1 MADTESKTKSGRT
14 PEQQAARDA
23 RKAAKKAAAEA
34 AAADV
39 TSATNGDEPASTEGD
54 GEKRKRPVYEDE
66 EMLEVNLKA
75 GVPLSKAEARAAKKR
90 AKLGKAPVAKRADY
104 EKKAKAI
111 DGDESDDGAEGSGE
125 GRARKT
131 KEKTGGKEEKGDFSV
146 WIGNMSF
153 RTQPEALKTWLQA
166 GLTELG
172 AEDGCVTRV
181 YLPKKEGR
189 GEFSE
194 NKG

>member
-1 MADTESKTKSGRT
+1 MADTESKKSGRT

-34 AAADV
+34 AAG
-39 TSATNGDEPASTEGD
+39 TTNGDEPASTEGE
-54 GEKRKRPVYEDE
+54 GEKRKRPVYDDA
-66 EMLEVNLKA
+66 EMLEVDLA
-75 GVPLSKAEARAAKKR
+75 VGAPLSKAEARAAKKR
-90 AKLGKAPVAKRADY
+90 AKLGKAPVEKKAEY

-111 DGDESDDGAEGSGE
+111 DNGDVKGAEDAEGSGE
-125 GRARKT
+125 ARPRKT
-131 KEKTGGKEEKGDFSV
+131 KENTGGKEEKGEYSV

-153 RTQPEALKTWLQA
+153 RTQPDALKTWLQT
-166 GLTELG
+166 GLKELG
-172 AEDGCVTRV
+172 GEDDCVTRV

>member
-1 MADTESKTKSGRT
+1 MADTEPKRKSGRT

-34 AAADV
+34 EAAAAGEAE
-39 TSATNGDEPASTEGD
+39 ATTEEA
-54 GEKRKRPVYEDE
+54 GEKRKRPTYEEDE
-66 EMLEVNLKA
+66 LLEVDLTA
-75 GVPLSKAEARAAKKR
+75 GAPLSKAEARAAKKR
-90 AKLGKAPVAKRADY
+90 AKLGQAPVQKKAEY

-111 DGDESDDGAEGSGE
+111 DAGAEGEGE
-125 GRARKT
+125 GEGEASGDGEARPRKV
-131 KEKTGGKEEKGDFSV
+131 KEKGKEEKGEYSV

-153 RTQPEALKTWLQA
+153 RTQPDALKAWLENGIVEQ
-166 GLTELG
+166 GGEP
-172 AEDGCVTRV
+172 DCVTRV
-181 YLPKKEGR
+181 YLPKKAGR